1 MYDLSIIIPT
11 CNRADL
17 LERSIASL
25 CEDVKCSFELI
36 VVDGASEDRT
46 AEVLGNAARSLGSRL
61 TVIHET
67 KREGFV
73 RAANKGFRAAGGRN
87 MIWLNDDARPLPG
100 TLDAAVRQIDD
111 AAPDV
116 AFLAMFHRYA
126 SQKNVAYHTIQDGR
140 EYRLCHVRG
149 TLYANFPIGRRE
161 TYETL
166 GYFDER
172 FYFYGADP
180 DLSLK
185 AWHAGMRIEPAYAC
199 YVDHEQHDDDRRAQ
213 DNSVGREDNQKLFA
227 KWDLPD
233 KNPYR
238 NDFDPSRPCTLRGIH
253 PVQRPR
259 VTFLLSTFNRRDAVL
274 NTLAQ
279 LRAIQSS
286 PGCLAETIV
295 VDNASTDGTAD
306 AIAKDFPDVHLLP
319 QRINRGACA
328 KNIGLADARGELIV
342 FLDDDSYPDGDSIQQ
357 MIRHFEADARLGA
370 AVFDVVLPDGS
381 HEASAFPNV
390 FIGCGTGFRREALIE
405 AGGLPDDFF
414 MQAEEYDLSLRL
426 MNAGWRVRR
435 FGDIR
440 VQHLKTSSAR
450 QPARTTRLDVR
461 NNLLVIARRLPRQ
474 WVRPY
479 AIDWMRRYRWIAQTK
494 GWRHRV
500 AFWRGLF
507 AGVMKALVPSRR
519 QCVSAKAFE
528 QFAMI
533 QSIRKRMTDVVARHN
548 LRSILLIDMGKNIFP
563 FWLAARG
570 LGLEIVAVADEKLA
584 RPGRLYRD
592 IPVVSDGDAG
602 CLGSMPRSSR
612 ISRRCMGPC
621 GLSNG
626 GRWRI
631 GRCWICL
638 RFLRRRNCRSRLDR
652 RAAMNTIPGPL

>member
-1 MYDLSIIIPT
+1 MIDLSIVIPT

-17 LERSIASL
+17 LERSISSL
-25 CEDVKCSFELI
+25 CDDVQCSFEVI

-46 AEVLGNAARSLGSRL
+46 GEVLASARKTLGGRL
-61 TVIHET
+61 TVI
-67 KREGFV
+67 REDRRDGFV
-73 RAANKGFRAAGGRN
+73 RAANKGFRAGVGRN

-111 AAPDV
+111 AAADV

-126 SQKNVAYHTIQDGR
+126 AQKNVAYHTMHEGR

-161 TYETL
+161 TYCSL

-185 AWHAGMRIEPAYAC
+185 AWHAGLRVEPAYAC

-238 NDFDPSRPCTLRGIH
+238 NDFDPSRPCTLRGLH
-253 PVQRPR
+253 PLRSPR
-259 VTFLLSTFNRRDAVL
+259 VTFLLSTYNRREAVL
-274 NTLAQ
+274 NTLGQ
-279 LRAIQSS
+279 LRGLQSL
-286 PGCLAETIV
+286 PDFVAETIV

-306 AIAKDFPDVHLLP
+306 AIADEFPKVHLLR
-319 QRINRGACA
+319 QCANRGACA
-328 KNIGLADARGELIV
+328 KNVGLAQAKGEFIV
-342 FLDDDSYPDGDSIQQ
+342 FLDDDSYPNADSIRR
-357 MIRHFEADARLGA
+357 MIKYFEADARLGA

-381 HEASAFPNV
+381 HESSAFPSV

-426 MNAGWRVRR
+426 MNGGWRVQR
-435 FGDIR
+435 FADLR
-440 VQHLKTSSAR
+440 VQHLKASSAR

-461 NNLLVIARRLPRQ
+461 NNLLVIARRFPRQ

-507 AGVMKALVPSRR
+507 SGLMKALVPSRR
-519 QCVSAKAFE
+519 QSVSAKAFE

-533 QSIRKRMTDVVARHN
+533 QGIRSRMADAVAQHN
-548 LRSILLIDMGKNIFP
+548 LRSILLIDVGKNIFP

-570 LGLEIVAVADEKLA
+570 LGLEIVAVADAKLA
-584 RPGRLYRD
+584 RSGRQYRD
-592 IPVVSDGDAG
+592 IPVVSDDDARL
-602 CLGSMPRSSR
+602 LGFDAAIITNISPVHGPKRTEQWRSMENRPVLDLFE
-612 ISRRCMGPC
+612 MPQTTE
-621 GLSNG
+621 LSV
-626 GRWRI
+626 
-631 GRCWICL
+631 
-638 RFLRRRNCRSRLDR
+638 
-652 RAAMNTIPGPL
+652 AA